1 MRQRG
6 TDAWELR
13 VYQGIDSE
21 TRRQRWLTKTVHGTA
36 RFAQRQLEDLVTEAG
51 RARIRAGTLSDLL
64 DQGFEAASPGWAA
77 STVSHIRSIVD
88 CHLRPHLGPSPNP
101 TYSDEFPRPD
111 PSDH

>member
-36 RFAQRQLEDLVTEAG
+36 QFAQRQLEDLVTEAG
-51 RARIRAGTLSDLL
+51 RARRSGVR
-64 DQGFEAASPGWAA
+64 AASPGWAA
-77 STVSHIRSIVD
+77 STVSHTRSIVD

-101 TYSDEFPRPD
+101 T
-111 PSDH
+111 